1 MASIS
6 KDIIYAK
13 MEGQSEEYLLRA
25 GWFTTKLT
33 DKETE
38 DHYKLNMFGHDLSS
52 FKNNKEEIILF
63 TTGSYAPIHEGHIF
77 SWIASIKKA
86 NEEGLKVGLFLIS
99 PSHDDYVLKKSE
111 SHQYFNIYERIKLIK
126 KGLNDFF
133 IKYKEYQQYE
143 KLFKIDYF
151 ESLYSSCAI
160 NFSEVLKY
168 IKTSI
173 DRLGYKKVKI
183 GYVFGDDNLD
193 FYKPFINE
201 KRYYAFCV
209 ERNNNIIYE
218 NYKNIFFIKY
228 LNKDASKQSSTIIR
242 KLSSDKNA
250 VFAMNKNGKDYQD
263 KHHRTEVDY
272 SELNY
277 FVRDDAVFA
286 INHWIKKYPDK
297 KDLLINEYK
306 LFHDKLIWLFKCE
319 FPNLKIISSKL
330 DKQKEILKDLSKN
343 HNVLNLDICSNSDNN
358 IKQTAIN
365 YCRKFE
371 LSSDQSS
378 SIGLMSREHK
388 KNNKLLPGNYVFV
401 DDDIASG
408 YTFNKIKN
416 KLENINI
423 AKAYSLTE
431 IEFKGNYPNEEFSC
445 FDVVDTR
452 DFLLGSNYGGL
463 MCDVNGKLSRYPYW
477 IPFVN
482 LISRAKVQ
490 NGFGFQKAILDYNL
504 EFFKRC
510 SFIKPEDL
518 FIDIK
523 TISNKKFKT
532 IVSYIKFMNYWT
544 EKHVTKT

>member
-13 MEGQSEEYLLRA
+13 MEGQSEKDLLLG
-25 GWFTTKLT
+25 GWFQTKLT

-38 DHYKLNMFGHDLSS
+38 DHYKLNIFGHDLSS

-77 SWIASIKKA
+77 SWLAAILKAKK
-86 NEEGLKVGLFLIS
+86 EGLKVGLFIIS

-111 SHQYFNIYERIKLIK
+111 SHQVFNIYERIKLIK

-133 IKYKEYQQYE
+133 IKYGEYKQYE

-209 ERNNNIIYE
+209 ERNNNIIHE

-228 LNKDASKQSSTIIR
+228 LNKVASKQSSTIIR
-242 KLSSDKNA
+242 NLETNKNA
-250 VFAMNKNGKDYQD
+250 VFAIKNKDGEYKDE
-263 KHHRTEVDY
+263 HHRGETDY
-272 SELNY
+272 NELNY
-277 FVRDDAVFA
+277 FVRNDAVFA

-297 KDLLINEYK
+297 KDLLIQEYK
-306 LFHDKLIWLFKCE
+306 LFHKKLIYLFKSE
-319 FPNLKIISSKL
+319 FPNLRIISSEL
-330 DKQKEILKDLSKN
+330 DKQKEILKSLSIDN
-343 HNVLNLDICSNSDNN
+343 NILNLDICSNYDNS
-358 IKQTAIN
+358 IKQNAIN

-371 LSSDQSS
+371 LSSEQSS
-378 SIGLMSREHK
+378 SVGLITREHK
-388 KNNKLLPGNYVFV
+388 KNHKILPGNYIFV

-408 YTFNKIKN
+408 YTLNKIKN
-416 KLENINI
+416 QLEHINI
-423 AKAYSLTE
+423 TKAYSLTE
-431 IEFKGNYPNEEFSC
+431 LEFKKKYPNEDFSC

-452 DFLLGSNYGGL
+452 DFLLGTNYGGL
-463 MCDVNGKLSRYPYW
+463 MCYVNGKISRYPYW

-482 LISRAKVQ
+482 LMSRAKVV
-490 NGFGFQKAILDYNL
+490 NGFRFQKEVLNYNL
-504 EFFKRC
+504 EFFKKC
-510 SFIKPEDL
+510 YFIKKDDL
-518 FIDIK
+518 FINIE

-532 IVSYIKFMNYWT
+532 IVGFISFMNSWT
-544 EKHVTKT
+544 QKYVTKN